1 MTNHFHGYL
10 YVVKTKN
17 STAKEGAVLFGKGVE
32 KKYNPCFYSHLSSLG
47 LFFYRH

>member
-1 MTNHFHGYL
+1 MIKHFHGYL

-32 KKYNPCFYSHLSSLG
+32 KKIQPLFLLSLILIG
-47 LFFYRH
+47 FILL

>member
-1 MTNHFHGYL
+1 MTKHFHGYL

-32 KKYNPCFYSHLSSLG
+32 KIQPLFLLSLI
-47 LFFYRH
+47 LNKVILL